1 MSNILLTA
9 TRWTDNAG
17 VSPPSY
23 WTGSVYEFIG
33 INGTLKAE
41 NITATAVAGDVVK
54 FTMLVVTP
62 ASTGLGG
69 YGALLVNGATVFTQP
84 VDAAGSYAF
93 TSATLNAGDVV
104 EFKLDNTYS
113 PGGIYGGDIRVTPTP
128 PVVVASPESLSVAA
142 NSSSNAVVTSVTADG
157 TVTAATLAVATNPT
171 HGTVALVNN
180 AFLYTPNPNI
190 SGLDSFTYTGTYAGV
205 TSAPATVS
213 ITIVA
218 PTKCADLGRVTRAY
232 VSAYTRDR
240 IHQSQLMAQEKRC
253 LIANFN
259 GALPVGRTIAS
270 VIWSVSNPMFVNLS
284 QCDITGRETAC
295 IITAQWRG
303 SSLVRCSATTDDGD
317 VYTQYFAITIRGYWF
332 QGDVPGVQG
341 PYTISAQA
349 VVAI

>member
-1 MSNILLTA
+1 MPLAAYNVSIQGA
-9 TRWTDNAG
+9 VVNAANE
-17 VSPPSY
+17 V
-23 WTGSVYEFIG
+23 
-33 INGTLKAE
+33 
-41 NITATAVAGDVVK
+41 
-54 FTMLVVTP
+54 
-62 ASTGLGG
+62 
-69 YGALLVNGATVFTQP
+69 
-84 VDAAGSYAF
+84 
-93 TSATLNAGDVV
+93 
-104 EFKLDNTYS
+104 
-113 PGGIYGGDIRVTPTP
+113 
-128 PVVVASPESLSVAA
+128 LSVAA
-142 NSSSNAVVTSVTADG
+142 NSANNAVITAVTVAGAAVS
-157 TVTAATLAVATNPT
+157 ATLAAATNPT
-171 HGTVALVNN
+171 NGTVALVNG
-180 AFLYTPNPNI
+180 AFVYTPNPNI
-190 SGLDSFTYTGTYAGV
+190 SGLDSFTYTGTYNGI

-270 VIWSVSNPMFVNLS
+270 VVWSVSNPRFVNLS

-332 QGDVPGVQG
+332 QGDVPGIQG
-341 PYTISAQA
+341 PYQISAQA
-349 VVAI
+349 VVAV